1 MLFGMDCL
9 VQEVH
14 IPRDVLVSEFDGRF
28 GRSSAIAMGLR
39 RCAVICNYGWSPGP
53 STQQDWQKAGPYDVL
68 EPAWRGISGICR
80 KRQLHCFTN
89 KVHVQDEEQG
99 ALRLCR
105 LRVLVI
111 DWRCWGF
118 WLNMPCSFCVCVHA
132 LANLY
137 RLWASN
143 VMLCK
148 TSLDEYSTFLDMS
161 LAQWCCSRFQQS
173 ILQWFCT
180 PRPWSDWVQMSN
192 PTFQGL
198 DVFFWEMLAEHS
210 CRWFDEADCM
220 VRIVAQMLR
229 VLIWWSISLRK
240 QGCGWLEHKSFGK
253 ILVITVSVSSRWPS
267 ATRLSLFVQHLL
279 WGGQR
284 SRDGFAERKKKLG
297 AHDGALRQRAVLP
310 LHTVVRTNWFGEKPG
325 GHVVC
330 NVYILCRRWVI
341 W

>member
-89 KVHVQDEEQG
+89 KVHMQDEEQG

-132 LANLY
+132 PANLY

-173 ILQWFCT
+173 ILQWFLLQGPGQIGFWCPIRLSKDWMCSSGKCWQNT
-180 PRPWSDWVQMSN
+180 VVDDLMKLIAWWGLWLRCFGFWFGGVSVRGNKDVVDLNTNPSGKSWSSL
-192 PTFQGL
+192 FL
-198 DVFFWEMLAEHS
+198 F
-210 CRWFDEADCM
+210 
-220 VRIVAQMLR
+220 LR
-229 VLIWWSISLRK
+229 VGQVPSDCHCLSSIFYEVVRDLGMDLPKEKQAGCPWWSIEAAGCAAIAHCREDELIWRK
-240 QGCGWLEHKSFGK
+240 
-253 ILVITVSVSSRWPS
+253 
-267 ATRLSLFVQHLL
+267 TRRPCCL
-279 WGGQR
+279 
-284 SRDGFAERKKKLG
+284 
-297 AHDGALRQRAVLP
+297 
-310 LHTVVRTNWFGEKPG
+310 
-325 GHVVC
+325 
-330 NVYILCRRWVI
+330 
-341 W
+341 